1 MVKGFTEHEKTT
13 IRQQL
18 INVGKQLFSE
28 FGVKKTSITQ
38 LTSAVGIA
46 QGSFY
51 QFFDSKEVLFFDI
64 LEIEEANI
72 KQKILNK
79 VDNQNMTRQA
89 FKEMLLYGIELIDQN
104 PFIKR
109 IFQGESIEHLVR
121 KLPPERL
128 QQHAEQDE
136 WVLSPLI
143 NKWQENNCMVNR
155 STPTITAALRG
166 FYTILLHKKEIGE
179 DVYQDA
185 VDLLAECLAAGLIQ
199 EANEDDQC

>member
-1 MVKGFTEHEKTT
+1 MVKGFTEHEKNT

-18 INVGKQLFSE
+18 IDVGKQLFSE

-38 LTSAVGIA
+38 LTSTVGIA

-64 LEIEEANI
+64 LEMEEATI

-79 VDNQNMTRQA
+79 IDNDKLTRQA
-89 FKEMLLYGIELIDQN
+89 FKEMLLYGMELIDQN

-109 IFQGESIEHLVR
+109 IFQGESMEHLVR
-121 KLPPERL
+121 KIPPERL
-128 QQHAEQDE
+128 HQHAEQDE

-143 NKWQENNCMVNR
+143 HKWQENNCMVNH
-155 STPTITAALRG
+155 STSTITAALRG
-166 FYTILLHKKEIGE
+166 FYTVLLHKKEIGE
-179 DVYQDA
+179 EIYPDA

-199 EANEDDQC
+199 EASSYD

>member
-1 MVKGFTEHEKTT
+1 MAKGFTEHEKKS

-18 INVGKQLFSE
+18 IDVGTHLFAE
-28 FGVKKTSITQ
+28 LGVKKTSIVQ

-64 LEIEEANI
+64 LEMEEANL

-79 VDNQNMTRQA
+79 FDNENITKQG
-89 FKEMLLYGIELIDQN
+89 FKEMLLYGIDLIDQN
-104 PFIKR
+104 RFIKQT
-109 IFQGESIEHLVR
+109 FQGETLEHLVR

-143 NKWQENNCMVNR
+143 HKWQKNNCMVNR
-155 STPTITAALRG
+155 STPTITAVLRG

-179 DVYQDA
+179 DIYPDA

-199 EANEDDQC
+199 EEDKDDLC